1 MSEWRQTD
9 MERRYF
15 LRSVG
20 TTVAVVAML
29 GVSGAALVGCGD
41 APTESAIE
49 VPTEPQTAVVRIE
62 WSGGFTT
69 PEWLFRRLPQLVIGG
84 DLRVFTGAPIAEIYP
99 GPLVYP
105 VNERSLSAQG
115 LQQVMRLAADLGLLA
130 SPPSYDLPPGIG
142 IADAADT
149 VVTLV
154 ANGEVF
160 VHRAYALDL
169 GGTSTPARDR
179 LSRFVREVS
188 DLEALVGS
196 AALGPEEPFVPAQY
210 RMRAVEGN
218 IPDLSGI
225 ESTIV
230 PWSTNAGIALADV
243 GECHVIDAEPVRALF
258 AAANEL
264 TRFDDGTKVWTLTVS
279 TVLPGDSAD
288 VWGC

>member
-1 MSEWRQTD
+1 MSERRQTD

-15 LRSVG
+15 LRSVS
-20 TTVAVVAML
+20 TTVAVLALL
-29 GVSGAALVGCGD
+29 GVSGAALIGCGD
-41 APTESAIE
+41 APNNSAIE
-49 VPTEPQTAVVRIE
+49 VPTDPQTAVVRIE

-69 PEWLFRRLPQLVIGG
+69 QEWAFRQLPQLVIGG
-84 DLRVFTGAPIAEIYP
+84 DRRVYTGAPIAEIYP

-105 VNERSLSAQG
+105 VNQRSLSAQG
-115 LQQVMRLAADLGLLA
+115 LQQVMHLAADLGLLA
-130 SPPSYDLPPGIG
+130 PPPNYDLPDGIG

-160 VHRAYALDL
+160 VHRAYALEL

-179 LSRFVREVS
+179 LSQFVRQVT

-196 AALGPEEPFVPAQY
+196 AALGAEEPFVPTQY
-210 RMRAVEGN
+210 RVRAVEGS
-218 IPDLSGI
+218 IPDPSGI
-225 ESTIV
+225 DSTIV
-230 PWSTNAGIALADV
+230 PWPTDAGIALADV

-264 TRFDDGTKVWTLTVS
+264 TRFDDGASLWTLTVS